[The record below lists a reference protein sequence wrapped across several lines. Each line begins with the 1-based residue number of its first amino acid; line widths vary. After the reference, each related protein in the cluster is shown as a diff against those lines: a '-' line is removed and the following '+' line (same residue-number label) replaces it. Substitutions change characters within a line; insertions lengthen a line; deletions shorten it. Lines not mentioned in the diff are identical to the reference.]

1 MYQVRKTS
9 KQVKGSIKLY
19 RTCSSSSSSNN
30 TNKAEEKE

>member
-19 RTCSSSSSSNN
+19 RTCSSSSSNN